1 MISSEPN
8 FGPNRYEKANRYEK
22 EKGALPIC
30 LKGTKSERKPIS
42 GRVERGPMVKCGR
55 RERVIT
61 LRK

>member
-1 MISSEPN
+1 MISSKPN
-8 FGPNRYEKANRYEK
+8 FGPNRYEKATVFQ
-22 EKGALPIC
+22 EKGTLPIC
-30 LKGTKSERKPIS
+30 LTDSERKPIS